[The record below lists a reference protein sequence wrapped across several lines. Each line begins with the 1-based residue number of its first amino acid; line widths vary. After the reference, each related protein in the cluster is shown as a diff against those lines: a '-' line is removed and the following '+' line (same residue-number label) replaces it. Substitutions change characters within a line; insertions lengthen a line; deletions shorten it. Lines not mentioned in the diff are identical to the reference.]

1 MVNRAYVDQY
11 LNINANLT
19 PLKIKRPL
27 IKDWQITELSEEKIR
42 AHRGN
47 LGWVLSEK
55 DLVIDID
62 PRNGGSA
69 SFEKLADQFGSFH
82 NTVKTAGGGFHI
94 YLTIPQ
100 KYEGSKF
107 KKNLKEYKGIDFLS
121 TGTQCVIAGSKIEN
135 KKYKWSNGGF
145 YQNVAPEGLLNLL
158 IRNENLSDDLGDF
171 EGLIGNS
178 NASEEKVLELLDKI
192 AHNIPNDDW
201 VRVGMALKNWDP
213 VQGLDFWE
221 KWSIGGDTYKEG
233 ETANRWKSFRIDGQV
248 TIGTLVHMARIT
260 DFDRSFDQ
268 RQQMINKIQV
278 SDEREIT
285 VSIYDE
291 IRKIELSD
299 QDRGVLAVTIQRR
312 LHQITGVK
320 PSINSIRSQMRFID
334 NIQEDNEVPEWTKKW
349 VYIDSSGEYGSIDN
363 RLCIREKTFRHKYQK
378 LAPMIEGGARLNVIG
393 WLEDNGW
400 FAIPTT
406 SR

>member
-42 AHRGN
+42 SHRGN

-121 TGTQCVIAGSKIEN
+121 TGTQCVIA
-135 KKYKWSNGGF
+135 
-145 YQNVAPEGLLNLL
+145 
-158 IRNENLSDDLGDF
+158 
-171 EGLIGNS
+171 
-178 NASEEKVLELLDKI
+178 
-192 AHNIPNDDW
+192 
-201 VRVGMALKNWDP
+201 
-213 VQGLDFWE
+213 
-221 KWSIGGDTYKEG
+221 
-233 ETANRWKSFRIDGQV
+233 
-248 TIGTLVHMARIT
+248 
-260 DFDRSFDQ
+260 
-268 RQQMINKIQV
+268 
-278 SDEREIT
+278 
-285 VSIYDE
+285 
-291 IRKIELSD
+291 
-299 QDRGVLAVTIQRR
+299 
-312 LHQITGVK
+312 
-320 PSINSIRSQMRFID
+320 
-334 NIQEDNEVPEWTKKW
+334 
-349 VYIDSSGEYGSIDN
+349 
-363 RLCIREKTFRHKYQK
+363 
-378 LAPMIEGGARLNVIG
+378 
-393 WLEDNGW
+393 
-400 FAIPTT
+400 
-406 SR
+406 